1 MDLTLV
7 LTKSV
12 NDVPVDGYYGSES
25 AWFTREQIGS
35 ALEYEYPR
43 DSIRRIH
50 ERHRDRLDPLSVE
63 VKLTSTDGKAY
74 NTYVYGFKG
83 VLEICRWSKQPK
95 ANMVMDALYDMA
107 EEVVRKGYFTN
118 MPKEVLFEQLK
129 VELGY
134 DHFIEDTI
142 FPVLEA
148 QEEFTFAQ
156 MWEHYCGFPIK
167 TKDDWAKAAAIF
179 NESAKDRKQRLSSLK
194 YCVSDFYDNPDMYR
208 AITRFNWGAPEHRGH
223 YRKIKGVK
231 WFDDYIYTKLKG

>member
-7 LTKSV
+7 LTQHI
-12 NDVPVDGYYGSES
+12 NNVPVDGYYGDKT
-25 AWFTREQIGS
+25 AWFTRTQIGS
-35 ALEYEYPR
+35 ALEYDDPQNA
-43 DSIRRIH
+43 ITLIH
-50 ERHRDRLDPLSVE
+50 KRHRERLDMFSRRCQFDTPSGQQE
-63 VKLTSTDGKAY
+63 GYMYS
-74 NTYVYGFKG
+74 FKG

-194 YCVSDFYDNPDMYR
+194 YCVSDFYDDPDMYR
-208 AITRFNWGAPEHRGH
+208 AITRFNWGVPEHRGH

-231 WFDDYIYTKLKG
+231 WFDDYIYAKLKG